1 MQYEKWEEERIVA
14 CIEANAHG
22 SKAQKLAFEGGVAG
36 ETFGAEVACAGK
48 TANKNAAKK
57 GDV

>member
-22 SKAQKLAFEGGVAG
+22 SKAQKRAFEG
-36 ETFGAEVACAGK
+36 ETFGAEGACAGK
-48 TANKNAAKK
+48 TANKNAVYEKNGEK
-57 GDV
+57 GI